1 MLFSSVPFMFYFFPI
16 VLLVYFL
23 FSFSRLAQNIV
34 LFIASILFYAWGGV
48 EFMLLMLASI
58 IINTILGILVDKF
71 RSKKKIAKF
80 ILIATCVINLGV
92 LFIFKYLN
100 FVVRNINQIL
110 GEDAILVKQILLPLG
125 ISFFTFQALSYV
137 VDVYRDDAKVE
148 KNPFYVGLYIA
159 FFPQLIA
166 GPIIRYNT
174 IAEQI
179 RNRKTTFKKLSL
191 GCTRFATGFCKKIIL
206 ANSFAILADNIF
218 NLSKVG
224 MTIYEVPVLMAWIG
238 AIAYTFQIFFDF
250 SAYSDMAIGLG
261 LIFGFEFEE
270 NFNYPYISKSISE
283 FWRRW
288 HISLSTW
295 FKEYVYFPL
304 GGSRVDN
311 QDKMIRNTLVVWLL
325 TGIWHGAEWTFI
337 LWGLCNLVFIIL
349 ERLLRFEE
357 CKIPNAV
364 KHVYTMFVIVIG
376 WVLFRAENLY
386 FARDYIINM
395 FGGNGNSFINDTTIM
410 FVKEYLIFF
419 IIAVILAT
427 PIAKRFN
434 KLCVEGKM
442 NVISKISVAVYP
454 IILMILFFISLSY
467 IIIGSYNPFIYFNF

>member
-1 MLFSSVPFMFYFFPI
+1 MLFTSIPFIFYFLPLVI
-16 VLLVYFL
+16 LLYYL
-23 FSFSRLAQNIV
+23 LSFSRLVQNIL
-34 LFIASILFYAWGGV
+34 LFIASIVFYAWGEV
-48 EFMLLMLASI
+48 EYLILMLISVI
-58 IINTILGILVDKF
+58 VNTILGIIVDKC
-71 RSKKKIAKF
+71 RHKKTISKL
-80 ILIATCVINLGV
+80 ILWITCIYNLGV
-92 LFIFKYLN
+92 LFVFKYLN
-100 FVVRNINQIL
+100 FVVRNINS
-110 GEDAILVKQILLPLG
+110 AIGKEAITIENIILPLG

-137 VDVYRDDAKVE
+137 VDVYRGDAKAE

-174 IAEQI
+174 VAEQI
-179 RNRKTTFKKLSL
+179 HIRKSSIKKFSI

-206 ANSFAILADNIF
+206 ANAFALLADTVF
-218 NLSKVG
+218 NLSKAG
-224 MTIYEVPVLMAWIG
+224 TSLYEIPVAMAWLG
-238 AIAYTFQIFFDF
+238 AIGYTLQIFFDF

-270 NFNYPYISKSISE
+270 NFNYPYISKSIGE

-311 QDKMIRNTLVVWLL
+311 QDKMIRNTFVVWLL

-337 LWGLCNLVFIIL
+337 LWGLCNFVFIIM
-349 ERLLRFEE
+349 ERLFRFEE
-357 CKIPNAV
+357 SKIPNGI
-364 KHVYTMFVIVIG
+364 KHVYTMFVIIIG

-386 FARDYIINM
+386 FARDYIANM
-395 FGGNGNSFINDTTIM
+395 FGVNYNSFINDTTVMLI
-410 FVKEYLIFF
+410 KEYWIFLV
-419 IIAVILAT
+419 AGVLLST

-434 KLCVEGKM
+434 KLCVEGRMKVVNKCM
-442 NVISKISVAVYP
+442 VIVYP
-454 IILMILFFISLSY
+454 IVLMLLFIICLSY
-467 IIIGSYNPFIYFNF
+467 LVIGSYNPFIYFNF